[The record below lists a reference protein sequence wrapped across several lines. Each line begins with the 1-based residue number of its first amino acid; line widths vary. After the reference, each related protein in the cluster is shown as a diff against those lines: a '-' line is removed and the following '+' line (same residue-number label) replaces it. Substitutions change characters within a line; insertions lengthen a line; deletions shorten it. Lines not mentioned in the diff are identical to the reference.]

1 MVYLDNAATTPVFM
15 EVLDRLPFYYQEYFS
30 NPSSIHR
37 EGQKARHLVEKGRF
51 NIATVLGCS
60 EEELFFTSS
69 GTESNNTV
77 LFGLVDT
84 FPSKNHILLSPIEH
98 KSVLIPG
105 KKLVS
110 KGFVVEFLKVD
121 EEGVVDLDY
130 LKRSITD
137 KTLLVAVLHG
147 NNETGI
153 LQDIKAIGRICR
165 ERGVFFFTDAV
176 QSFLKEDISLD
187 FVDFLSISGHKI
199 NAPKG
204 IGVLYKRKGIQISPL
219 IYGGGQEK
227 GLRSGTEN
235 VQLIA
240 SLWDAIKVWLDNK
253 HTFREKLLSLRS
265 KFEDALIHEIPE
277 VKFVSKGAK
286 RLPNISTVVFP
297 KVDAQSLL
305 IALSSEGVYVSSGS
319 ACSSGTPTPS
329 HVLLAMGYSERE
341 ALSSLRFSF
350 GVMNSLE
357 DVDTVVDKLK
367 SVYKDLSLFF

>member
-1 MVYLDNAATTPVFM
+1 MVYLDNAATTPVFR

-37 EGQKARHLVEKGRF
+37 EGQKARHLVEKSRF

-60 EEELFFTSS
+60 EEELFFASS

-77 LFGLVDT
+77 LFGLADT
-84 FPSKNHILLSPIEH
+84 FASKKHILLSPIEH

-121 EEGVVDLDY
+121 EEGVVDLDH

-147 NNETGI
+147 NNETGV
-153 LQDIKAIGRICR
+153 LQDIEVIGRICR

-176 QSFLKEDISLD
+176 QSFMKEDINLD

-253 HTFREKLLSLRS
+253 HSFREKLLSLKNR
-265 KFEDALIHEIPE
+265 FEDTLIHEIPE
-277 VKFVSKGAK
+277 VRIVSKGTK
-286 RLPNISTVVFP
+286 RLPNISTVIFP

-357 DVDTVVDKLK
+357 DVDTAVDKLK
-367 SVYKDLSLFF
+367 SVYKNLSLFF